1 MNDREHLYSL
11 LPAIYRIRDAQ
22 QGEPLRALMG
32 VIEKEMHALEQDISG
47 LYEDLFI
54 ETCDEWVIPYI
65 GDLLGVHGVHPI
77 SARAGS
83 LRSYVAN
90 TLAYRRRKGTA
101 AVLEQVARDITGWNA
116 HAVEFFELLAATQYL
131 NHLRLHNLRTPDLRD
146 TNQLELLNG
155 PFENAAHTAD
165 VRKIGMFSGK
175 YNIPNIGIFLWRL
188 QSYPLARVTARKI
201 PGSGYTFDPTGI
213 DIPLFNRPQTE
224 KEITHLAEEI
234 NVPVPLRRRPL
245 YDELEVRRQALVN
258 NKTPRRVY
266 FKQQPVFSVALVM
279 EGESQPEDIRPGEIL
294 ICDLSDW
301 HIPPDKIDYPT
312 LTTAVSHP
320 IRAAVDPKLG
330 RLVLSTGVV
339 PEPDE
344 VLVSYSYGFSAD
356 MGAGP
361 YNRTAFISQVL
372 NRAVDWQVGVSQE
385 QIAVGDETIFGNL
398 ADAVTVWNNQPEG
411 TVGMIVIMDNRTY
424 TENLTGDYAIK
435 IPKGSQLIILAA
447 DWSVVEDP
455 DAPVPRR
462 RTGQFAA
469 AGLRPHLLGMIDVQ
483 GTAAGDSLN
492 PGELVLDGLLIED
505 KITVREGSLGSLQVA
520 HCTLLPGK
528 DSIEVLSS
536 DEIGSRNDALK
547 LTIRET
553 ICGGIV
559 LFETIPDLCIT
570 DSIIDKRGSISLDA
584 IGTSVQIKQST
595 ILGTSSMHSLEA
607 SNSIFEDV
615 VNVVQRQIGCMRF
628 CVLPYSSHTP
638 QRFHCQPDLALVKR
652 ALQLNCLSTEELS
665 DLEKD
670 TVLTRLQPVFTRL
683 SYGDPAYVQMS
694 SACAQEICTGAEDG
708 SEMGVFSR
716 LQQPQREANLH
727 AALDEYMRFGLKAG
741 VFYVT

>member
-1 MNDREHLYSL
+1 MNDRERLYNL

-22 QGEPLRALMG
+22 QGEPLRALMD
-32 VIEKEMHALEQDISG
+32 VIEEEMHALEQDISG

-83 LRSYVAN
+83 LRSYIAN

-131 NHLRLHNLRTPDLRD
+131 NHPRMHNLRTPDLRD

-155 PFENAAHTAD
+155 PFENVAHTAD
-165 VRKIGMFSGK
+165 VRKIGMCSGK

-188 QSYPLARVTARKI
+188 QSYPLAYVTARKI
-201 PGSGYTFDPTGI
+201 PDSGYTFDPTGI

-234 NVPVPLRRRPL
+234 NVPAPLRRRPL

-258 NKTPRRVY
+258 NKTLRRVY

-279 EGESQPEDIRPGEIL
+279 KGESQPEDIQPREIL

-301 HIPPDKIDYPT
+301 RIPPDKIDYPT
-312 LTTAVSHP
+312 STTTLSHP

-339 PEPDE
+339 PELDE
-344 VLVSYSYGFSAD
+344 VLVSYSYGFSTD
-356 MGAGP
+356 IGAGP
-361 YNRTAFISQVL
+361 YNRTPFISQVI
-372 NRAVDWQVGVSQE
+372 NHAVDWQVGVSQE
-385 QIAVGDETIFGNL
+385 QKAVGDETIFGNL
-398 ADAVTVWNNQPEG
+398 TDAVSVWNNQPEG
-411 TVGMIVIMDNRTY
+411 KVGMIVIMDNRTY
-424 TENLTGDYAIK
+424 TENLTGEYAIR

-455 DAPVPRR
+455 ERR
-462 RTGQFAA
+462 RIGQFAA
-469 AGLRPHLLGMIDVQ
+469 TGLRPHLLGMIDVQ
-483 GTAAGDSLN
+483 GTATGDSLN

-505 KITVREGSLGSLQVA
+505 KITVEEGSLGSLQVA
-520 HCTLLPGK
+520 HCTLVPGE
-528 DSIEVLSS
+528 DSSIEVSSS
-536 DEIGSRNDALK
+536 DETGSRNSALK

-553 ICGGIV
+553 ISGGIV
-559 LFETIPDLCIT
+559 LFETIASLCIT

-584 IGTSVQIKQST
+584 IGTSVQIEQST
-595 ILGTSSMHSLEA
+595 ILGTSGMHSLEA

-638 QRFHCQPDLALVKR
+638 QRFHCQPDLALAKR

-665 DLEKD
+665 EMEKD
-670 TVLTRLQPVFTRL
+670 AVLTRLQPVFTRL
-683 SYGDPAYVQMS
+683 SYGDPAYVQVS
-694 SACAQEICTGAEDG
+694 SACAQEIRTGAEDG
-708 SEMGVFSR
+708 SEMGVFCR

-727 AALDEYMRFGLKAG
+727 AALDEYIRFGLEAG